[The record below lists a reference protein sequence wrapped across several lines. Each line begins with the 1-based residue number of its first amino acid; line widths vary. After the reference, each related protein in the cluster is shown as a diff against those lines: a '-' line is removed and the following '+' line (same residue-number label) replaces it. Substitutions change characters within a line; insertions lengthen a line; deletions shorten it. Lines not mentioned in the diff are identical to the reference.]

1 MTLTELFTQIANAI
15 REKKGTT
22 ESIVAENFPEEI
34 ESIESGGKFVLPEG
48 THLQFNSS
56 TFSEIDLSNC
66 DTSNVVN
73 MSSMF
78 SGCSNLTNV
87 NLSSINTENV
97 TNMNNMFSGCTN
109 LTTIIGIENLD
120 LSELTYNNTNLFDSC
135 PNLTNETLNN
145 ILKALST
152 ITYIVRRRTLA
163 RQGFT
168 SEQAEICTTLSNW
181 AELETLGW
189 TTGY

>member
-1 MTLTELFTQIANAI
+1 MVFTDSLFT
-15 REKKGTT
+15 
-22 ESIVAENFPEEI
+22 
-34 ESIESGGKFVLPEG
+34 
-48 THLQFNSS
+48 
-56 TFSEIDLSNC
+56 EIDLSNIDTSKVRNMSYMFKNC
-66 DTSNVVN
+66 GNLTNINFNALDTSNATN
-73 MSSMF
+73 MRSLF
-78 SGCSNLTNV
+78 EQCIK
-87 NLSSINTENV
+87 LSSLDLSNINTSNV
-97 TNMNNMFSGCTN
+97 TNMNSMFSGCTN

-120 LSELTYNNTNLFDSC
+120 LSKLTYDNTNLFASC

-152 ITYIVRRRTLA
+152 ITYVVGRRTLA

-181 AELETLGW
+181 AELVELGW